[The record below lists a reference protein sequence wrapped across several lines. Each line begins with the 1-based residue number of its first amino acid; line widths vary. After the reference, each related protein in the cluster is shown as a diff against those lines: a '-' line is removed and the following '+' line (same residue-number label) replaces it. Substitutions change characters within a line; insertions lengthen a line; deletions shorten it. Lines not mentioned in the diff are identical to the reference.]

1 MDMTASIIPKSDQLD
16 AVDLLTGPRT
26 FTIERVSRH
35 TAEQPFNFHLEGFPR
50 VWRPGLSMRRVITAA
65 WGIETEVYT
74 GRRVTLFCDMSVMF
88 GGVAVGG
95 TRISHMSGIDKPLK
109 VPALAGRKGAIFT
122 VLPLAEVKARD
133 WLHELDL
140 AGDDIDALAALG
152 QAASTAH
159 APEVA
164 AIAARYNELK
174 GTP

>member
-1 MDMTASIIPKSDQLD
+1 MDMTESVIPKSDQLD

-26 FTIERVSRH
+26 FTIERVSEN
-35 TAEQPFNFHLEGFPR
+35 AGAQPFNFHLEGFPR
-50 VWRPGLSMRRVITAA
+50 VWRPGKSMRRVIIAA
-65 WGIETEVYT
+65 WGAKRSAYP
-74 GRRVTLFCDMSVMF
+74 GHRVTLFCDLTVQFS
-88 GGVAVGG
+88 GVAVGG
-95 TRISHMSGIDKPLK
+95 TRISHMSGIDKPLN
-109 VPALAGRKGAIFT
+109 VPVLAGRKGAIFT

-140 AGDDIDALAALG
+140 AGDDMAALAALG

-174 GTP
+174 GIA